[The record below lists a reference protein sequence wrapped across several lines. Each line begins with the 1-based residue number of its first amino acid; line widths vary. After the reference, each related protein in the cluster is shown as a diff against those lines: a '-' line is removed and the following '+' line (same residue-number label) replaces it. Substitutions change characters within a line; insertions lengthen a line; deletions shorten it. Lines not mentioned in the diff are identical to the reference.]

1 MYNADRLL
9 LLIRQVTQQRE
20 RFIQTGSAL
29 HRIFFTD
36 GYMLLGRITQ
46 DVSQSPEIRDKAL
59 EAMHRLA
66 LSG

>member
-1 MYNADRLL
+1 MYNADRLQ

-20 RFIQTGSAL
+20 RFIHTD
-29 HRIFFTD
+29 RRFFTD

-46 DVSQSPEIRDKAL
+46 DVSQSPEIRVDAL
-59 EAMHRLA
+59 EAMHRFA